1 MGPNGGERL
10 RDGHVAAGSH
20 ISTPEPLASVPLRFL
35 GAEAQSSGGGQA
47 GQDGVRATVGFVH
60 LSPQPTLARSAV
72 LNSAPLGTGGVH
84 LGTQPTPS
92 SPASKL
98 LLARGTSFVQ
108 RGSTSSTQQWPPTRD
123 QLTNFLSNMLT
134 SSPEVSMWY
143 DNTLGGNAAWPGGTG
158 SYQSDIENKR
168 NKILSMQ
175 LPFEQH
181 QAGEPADRAK
191 FAIVKDPGAAKG
203 EPDSLYNVH
212 LLRFFVE
219 QEWKLER
226 PDVIISVTGGAGEF
240 NFPSMHKDMIMRG
253 EIFCNAPCDKPAKF

>member
-10 RDGHVAAGSH
+10 RDGRRAAGSH
-20 ISTPEPLASVPLRFL
+20 ISTPEPLTSVPLRGFH
-35 GAEAQSSGGGQA
+35 ATEAQSSGGGQA

-60 LSPQPTLARSAV
+60 LSPQPTPNSSAA
-72 LNSAPLGTGGVH
+72 LTSPSGTGGVH
-84 LGTQPTPS
+84 PGTQPTPS

-98 LLARGTSFVQ
+98 LLARGTSFVH

-134 SSPEVSMWY
+134 SIPEVRMWY
-143 DNTLGGNAAWPGGTG
+143 DNTFGGNTSGGTG
-158 SYQSDIENKR
+158 SYKTHIEKKR
-168 NKILSMQ
+168 DKILSMQ
-175 LPFEQH
+175 VPFEQH
-181 QAGEPADRAK
+181 QAGEPADKAR
-191 FAIVKDPGAAKG
+191 FAIVED
-203 EPDSLYNVH
+203 LYNVH

-240 NFPSMHKDMIMRG
+240 NFPSRHKDMIMRG
-253 EIFCNAPCDKPAKF
+253 GIFQNTPREISSCIIF